1 MRCERSRLGSVWGTV
16 TSAIVVA
23 LIFPARGQLR
33 LCAEIRGPGDEICHD
48 DGTVCALYVST
59 FAASGTHSCTELCGG
74 IGTQCIS
81 RHAIGPHGE
90 RCAFYWGNSEPIDCA
105 VQDDQSGVCVCELA
119 PTSAPTS
126 PTQAPTTL
134 PTRRPTLPPTALP

>member
-59 FAASGTHSCTELCGG
+59 FATRAQSSVAALARNVSVAMPLDRTASGAHS
-74 IGTQCIS
+74 IG
-81 RHAIGPHGE
+81 
-90 RCAFYWGNSEPIDCA
+90 GNSEPIDCA